1 MNKIALISGASS
13 GIGASFAKSLA
24 SHAAAKKKRLALPQ
38 FDELWLVA
46 RRLDRLQSLA
56 AELRRIAPEL
66 IIRPVATDLG
76 SPGSI
81 HDLSQEL
88 QAYSQDTAA
97 QDTAAQNAVPIS
109 IFINN
114 AGCGTYGDFDK
125 TDIERSLAQLD
136 LNCRVY
142 TEALAR
148 LSPLL
153 DSGAVVI
160 NTASLAAF
168 APLGGFAVYAATKAY
183 CLSLSVGLAAEWKS
197 RGIRVCALC
206 PGPVKSEFAMVAS
219 EGAIKEVRHGWSADK
234 TAELSLRDAAKG
246 RQISMPRFVWRFR
259 RFAGWL
265 FGLELSAAF
274 ANRFM
279 RRT

>member
-13 GIGASFAKSLA
+13 GIGAAFAKSLA
-24 SHAAAKKKRLALPQ
+24 SHAAAKKKRLVLPQ

-46 RRLDRLQSLA
+46 RRPDRLQSLA

-66 IIRPVATDLG
+66 KIRHVATDLG

-81 HDLSQEL
+81 HNLKQDLLSF
-88 QAYSQDTAA
+88 S
-97 QDTAAQNAVPIS
+97 QNAVPIS

-125 TDIERSLAQLD
+125 TSLERSLAQLD

-153 DSGAVVI
+153 ASGAVVV

-197 RGIRVCALC
+197 RGIKVCALC

-234 TAELSLRDAAKG
+234 TAERCLRDAAKG

-265 FGLELSAAF
+265 FGPELSAAF

-279 RRT
+279 RRS